1 MHSSY
6 PPRRVRW
13 TVPLASRRREFRL
26 KLVNRIVG
34 ALLTLTVAGCDSGK
48 PDGTP
53 GSDAEGVAPETA
65 GGDAAPTTGASSKAA
80 GIGVGGQGGVPGK
93 EIVLPSGLRYTVVKV
108 GQGASPVIGSAVRF
122 HCTGSLPSGRQFWD
136 TREANVPQR
145 EILNYDQLIPGVVQ
159 TLLTMKPGERR
170 KVMIPSRLAYGNNGY
185 PHVVPP
191 GTDVNMDLELVSVD
205 SVE

>member
-1 MHSSY
+1 MDSSY

-13 TVPLASRRREFRL
+13 TVPLASPRREFRL
-26 KLVNRIVG
+26 KLANVIVG

-80 GIGVGGQGGVPGK
+80 GIGVGGQGGVSGK
-93 EIVLPSGLRYTVVKV
+93 EMVLPSGLRYTVVKV

-159 TLLTMKPGERR
+159 ALLTMKPGERR